1 MHEERAA
8 ASGIDRASRV
18 AVCRAGLAVVVYLYK
33 SGSDIFV
40 DLTATSR
47 STS

>member
-1 MHEERAA
+1 MHEKRAA

-18 AVCRAGLAVVVYLYK
+18 AVCRAELAVVVYLYI

-40 DLTATSR
+40 HLTASR